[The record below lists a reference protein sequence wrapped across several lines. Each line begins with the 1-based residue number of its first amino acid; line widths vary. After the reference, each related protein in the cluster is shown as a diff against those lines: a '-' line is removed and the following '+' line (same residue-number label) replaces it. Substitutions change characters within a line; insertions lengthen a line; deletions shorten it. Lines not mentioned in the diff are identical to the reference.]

1 MMRGIDLGLDLQN
14 PAYYNEVCVQ
24 NSLPPEILHLGLVSK
39 VARFDKLEAYHRYV
53 PIEAEWV
60 NVISPI
66 VYKRLDS
73 RLPSCFG
80 ASIKWPA

>member
-39 VARFDKLEAYHRYV
+39 VARFDQLEAYRHYA
-53 PIEAEWV
+53 PIKAEWV
-60 NVISPI
+60 NVISLI
-66 VYKRLDS
+66 VHKRLDS
-73 RLPSCFG
+73 HLTSCFG
-80 ASIKWPA
+80 A